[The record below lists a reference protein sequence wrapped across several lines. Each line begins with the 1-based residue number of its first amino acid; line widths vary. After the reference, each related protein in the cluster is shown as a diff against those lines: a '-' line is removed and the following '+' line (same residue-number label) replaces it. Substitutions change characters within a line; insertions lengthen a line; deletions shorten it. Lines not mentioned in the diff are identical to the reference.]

1 MMTISGGNEKSCD
14 SFATC
19 NVLQRPLWRWQCLKP
34 AAVIQGILWK
44 VKSIETSNR
53 CFNSLF
59 PLSLATG
66 CLIWR
71 IPHLIEMPGICL
83 ITPLDILTFR
93 PPLGALRATS
103 TCQQCLISSYS
114 PHAEPLS
121 PCLATQDHISFSFQD
136 ACLTAA
142 AAYNQC
148 GYFTPAVWHSQHS
161 FSTVSAQFSSSMSP
175 SCFCWPASA
184 TAFAQSRPKLPV
196 VSPQEISQ
204 DKKLSHISVEHL
216 HSSQK
221 NHGKIWKIERFY
233 IFEKLFVQCSKL
245 VFDAQNVPNIFR
257 FSSAASRTL
266 RSDSNSRRS
275 NSSS

>member
-1 MMTISGGNEKSCD
+1 MRDASY
-14 SFATC
+14 
-19 NVLQRPLWRWQCLKP
+19 PLDH
-34 AAVIQGILWK
+34 
-44 VKSIETSNR
+44 
-53 CFNSLF
+53 
-59 PLSLATG
+59 TG
-66 CLIWR
+66 PR
-71 IPHLIEMPGICL
+71 ICL

-136 ACLTAA
+136 ACLTRWTAA

-161 FSTVSAQFSSSMSP
+161 FSTVQQFYVAIM
-175 SCFCWPASA
+175 FFWPASA
-184 TAFAQSRPKLPV
+184 TAFAQSRPKLPI

-216 HSSQK
+216 HSSPTKKSWK
-221 NHGKIWKIERFY
+221 NWE
-233 IFEKLFVQCSKL
+233 
-245 VFDAQNVPNIFR
+245 
-257 FSSAASRTL
+257 L
-266 RSDSNSRRS
+266 RDSTCL
-275 NSSS
+275 